1 MTPLHFRFF
10 ASQFWSSEKL
20 LIESF
25 KACSSCIFL
34 KMNMY
39 AKYIYVYICLI
50 YIIIEKKT
58 SYEIGASRIY
68 TQPAPNAENCYSGWT
83 HSENIEHRSTSF
95 THLSISAHTHH
106 HNHKISALLYVF
118 VLKPWPFEKTE
129 TRRRTEDNFYSEG
142 WLPEDVRSLWGRNHP
157 GHRSRS
163 QPGHGGRM
171 RRFLCLLHL
180 SRHRWSRLLRCPAG
194 TWRWWKRYARS
205 CLRANRDKQAWVPD

>member
-1 MTPLHFRFF
+1 MTIFFRENNNNIHRTYLLNSTISFFFVTISHVCMTPLHFRFF

-83 HSENIEHRSTSF
+83 HS
-95 THLSISAHTHH
+95 
-106 HNHKISALLYVF
+106 
-118 VLKPWPFEKTE
+118 
-129 TRRRTEDNFYSEG
+129 
-142 WLPEDVRSLWGRNHP
+142 
-157 GHRSRS
+157 
-163 QPGHGGRM
+163 
-171 RRFLCLLHL
+171 
-180 SRHRWSRLLRCPAG
+180 
-194 TWRWWKRYARS
+194 
-205 CLRANRDKQAWVPD
+205 